1 MIDVYVLN
9 PTAISNRPQLGAFT
23 AMKGFEFMG
32 AKNIL
37 VNSIADMRN
46 LTNNTITD
54 LDNKENIAVGG
65 IGFVKSRLEYLG
77 YSYNLE
83 SGLDYPIEIR
93 SYLGREIWTSTID
106 EISRTLPNVFIKPK
120 DEIKQKF
127 FTGLVINSSKDLIGK
142 GIQGQNYEVWCS
154 ELINPIAEFRVFV
167 RYGEILDIRRYRG
180 NYNIN
185 PDYKIIEKCIKDF
198 TSSPLAYGI
207 DFCVTEKGKT
217 LLLEVNDGFSL
228 GDYGL
233 NFLDYAKLNY
243 TRWSELVECKDYFKF

>member
-9 PTAISNRPQLGAFT
+9 PTTVSSRPQLGAFT

-32 AKNIL
+32 AKIIL
-37 VNSIADMRN
+37 VDDIAEMKSLKNSQK
-46 LTNNTITD
+46 TD
-54 LDNKENIAVGG
+54 LDNKENIAIGG

-77 YSYNLE
+77 YSHKLKD
-83 SGLDYPIEIR
+83 GLDYPIELR
-93 SYLGREIWTSTID
+93 NYLGREVWTSTID
-106 EISRTLPNVFIKPK
+106 EVSRTLPNIFIKPK
-120 DEIKQKF
+120 EENKQKF

-142 GIQGQNYEVWCS
+142 GIQGQDYEIWCS
-154 ELINPIAEFRVFV
+154 ELINPVAEFRVFV
-167 RYGEILDIRRYRG
+167 RYGKIIDIRRYTG
-180 NYNIN
+180 NYDIN
-185 PDYKIIEKCIKDF
+185 PDYKLIEKCIADF

-207 DFCVTEKGKT
+207 DFCVTDKGKT

>member
-9 PTAISNRPQLGAFT
+9 PINIANRPQLGAFT

-32 AKNIL
+32 AKNML
-37 VNSIADMRN
+37 VDSIADMKALKN
-46 LTNNTITD
+46 SKETD
-54 LDNKENIAVGG
+54 FDNKENIAVGG

-77 YSYNLE
+77 YLHKLQT
-83 SGLDYPIEIR
+83 GFDYPTELR
-93 SYLGREIWTSTID
+93 NYLGREIWTSTID
-106 EISRTLPNVFIKPK
+106 EVSQTLPNIFIKPK

-142 GIQGQNYEVWCS
+142 GIQGENYEVWCS
-154 ELINPIAEFRVFV
+154 ELIHPVAEFRVFV
-167 RYGEILDIRRYRG
+167 RYGEILDVRQ
-180 NYNIN
+180 YNGDYTLN
-185 PDYKIIEKCIKDF
+185 PDYKIIENCIQDF
-198 TSSPLAYGI
+198 TSSPRAYGI
-207 DFCVTEKGKT
+207 DFCVTKEGKT

-233 NFLDYAKLNY
+233 NFLNYAKLNY

>member
-9 PTAISNRPQLGAFT
+9 PTLVSARPQLGAFT

-32 AKNIL
+32 ATIIL
-37 VNSIADMRN
+37 VDNIAAMKNLKNSE
-46 LTNNTITD
+46 ITD
-54 LDNKENIAVGG
+54 IDNKENIAVGG
-65 IGFVKSRLEYLG
+65 IGFVKSRLDYLG
-77 YSYNLE
+77 YSHKLE
-83 SGLDYPIEIR
+83 ADLDYPLELR
-93 SYLGREIWTSTID
+93 NYLGREVWTSTID
-106 EISRTLPNVFIKPK
+106 EISRTLPTIFIKPK
-120 DEIKQKF
+120 GENKQKF

-142 GIQGQNYEVWCS
+142 GIQGENYEVWCS

-167 RYGEILDIRRYRG
+167 RYGKIIDIRRYRG
-180 NYNIN
+180 DYDIN
-185 PDYKIIEKCIKDF
+185 PDYKLIEKCIKDF

-207 DFCVTEKGKT
+207 DFCVTDKGKT
-217 LLLEVNDGFSL
+217 LLLEVNDGFAL